1 MAVPEN
7 PITREEQY
15 LEAIAEALDS
25 GGGGGSGDGVMVVR
39 MTKEN
44 AIQSSHDLFLAD
56 KSIDEIATVVRSGHD
71 VVLLREHEN
80 NPDVFGLF
88 QVGWVYDYQSLYS
101 AYATSVDYASINS
114 NSSDVLESL
123 RFNAFIYDRGD
134 NGVSAGAKAGKLWRY
149 AHGLI
154 LPGDRQIPEPTEDT
168 KEGDAVIATSV
179 GDGDV
184 RTAWGTPNVYSF
196 FEMDETTA
204 AELTTLINQVRALAK
219 QSGGVASVC
228 VPFVDGGSVVIGIF
242 FNLISAHK
250 TTLLR
255 FVDSSDPSDD
265 KVFILFPTDVFSGNS
280 VTFVGHT
287 IVEDVSSVEYYTI
300 ELSIGPSTAIVKV
313 TYNSVPITSV

>member
-1 MAVPEN
+1 MAIPEN

-15 LEAIAEALDS
+15 LEAIIDALDN
-25 GGGGGSGDGVMVVR
+25 GGGGGSGSGDGVMVVR
-39 MTKEN
+39 MTKET
-44 AIQSSHDLFLAD
+44 AIPSSYDLFLAD
-56 KSIDEIATVVRSGHD
+56 KSIDEIATAVRSGHD

-88 QVGWVYDYQSLYS
+88 QVGWVCDYQRLYS

-114 NSSDVLESL
+114 NSSDVLKSL
-123 RFNAFIYDRGD
+123 RFNAFIYDRSD

-168 KEGDAVIATSV
+168 KTGDAVIATSV

-204 AELTTLINQVRALAK
+204 AELTTLITQVSALAK

-228 VPFVDGGSVVIGIF
+228 VPFVNGDNVVFGVYV
-242 FNLISAHK
+242 NLINAHK

-255 FVDSSDPSDD
+255 FVDPSDGD
-265 KVFILFPTDVFSGNS
+265 RIFVLFPTDVFLGSS

-287 IVEDVSSVEYYTI
+287 IVEDASSVEYYTT
-300 ELSIGPSTAIVKV
+300 ELSVGNNTAVVKV
-313 TYNSVPITSV
+313 TYNSVPIASV